1 MGVER
6 RAPDSA
12 RQQGTGLE
20 GFLEEVIHVLILKNK
35 PVLSRSLLRLS
46 CQIME
51 CGQSRTNDGGQI

>member
-35 PVLSRSLLRLS
+35 PVLSRSLH
-46 CQIME
+46 
-51 CGQSRTNDGGQI
+51 